1 MLDYDPQ
8 AKYGVLSIVTQ
19 PRFQLTKI
27 NFLRN
32 KSFACVGCYTSEAQI
47 VYLRGSDI
55 KFYHGVQ
62 NLRRLALAF
71 QWEGVMFCYALHNGE
86 LLFSLPSLLN
96 GPHHSNM
103 WQWSIWM
110 SLTRAA
116 LRSGLHSPHSL
127 NRSNWIKETGGV
139 REPLV
144 KQTKGLLTSPM
155 TLYLP
160 ERLRE
165 LCHLQSNLPLW
176 WCKNK

>member
-1 MLDYDPQ
+1 MLTHT
-8 AKYGVLSIVTQ
+8 YGYQHVYEAWQCSKLHDFCGCQVSKLRPGRIACSSELR
-19 PRFQLTKI
+19 PFFFFFFFQ
-27 NFLRN
+27 
-32 KSFACVGCYTSEAQI
+32 
-47 VYLRGSDI
+47 RG
-55 KFYHGVQ
+55 
-62 NLRRLALAF
+62 
-71 QWEGVMFCYALHNGE
+71 GVMFSYALCNGE

-110 SLTRAA
+110 SLTRMAS
-116 LRSGLHSPHSL
+116 RSSLHSPHSL

-139 REPLV
+139 RELLV

-155 TLYLP
+155 TLYLQ

>member
-1 MLDYDPQ
+1 MLHIVNSQFGTHRPTL
-8 AKYGVLSIVTQ
+8 ACGSSIAYM
-19 PRFQLTKI
+19 
-27 NFLRN
+27 
-32 KSFACVGCYTSEAQI
+32 S
-47 VYLRGSDI
+47 YLWGPSI
-55 KFYHGVQ
+55 LFYHGVQ
-62 NLRRLALAF
+62 NLRLHPWQQALAF
-71 QWEGVMFCYALHNGE
+71 RRGGVMFCYALRNGE

-96 GPHHSNM
+96 GPRHSNM

-110 SLTRAA
+110 SLTQAA
-116 LRSGLHSPHSL
+116 LRSSLHSPHSL

-155 TLYLP
+155 TLYLQ